1 MFWQNTSKF
10 IIFLEYD
17 NPYSFLFNFFI
28 LGYFIITVIL
38 PALRSIEGTKN
49 KLGVNVKLEKHS
61 WGFVFEKYCKF
72 WSVWLEHF
80 IKHTNLLTCY
90 VECNISKIKYCALK
104 LKRAR
109 EIHTSSFLH
118 PRCKF
123 GKSECYKM
131 GNHYHYY
138 YYHYQLLARCSTYI
152 SLGGESTWHHS
163 AKVFGIIFLIRYM
176 KIYTIMKLC

>member
-1 MFWQNTSKF
+1 MFQQNTTSKSIF
-10 IIFLEYD
+10 QTQKTRIFKMLKCKVVRNEKRKRLYHGFFHLYMQNIANVEAFGLNILLDTQIIH
-17 NPYSFLFNFFI
+17 
-28 LGYFIITVIL
+28 
-38 PALRSIEGTKN
+38 LRVQYQQNRTLCTKT
-49 KLGVNVKLEKHS
+49 EK
-61 WGFVFEKYCKF
+61 
-72 WSVWLEHF
+72 
-80 IKHTNLLTCY
+80 
-90 VECNISKIKYCALK
+90 
-104 LKRAR
+104 R

-131 GNHYHYY
+131 ENHYHYY

>member
-1 MFWQNTSKF
+1 MEDQDIQKVKIWSCRKWLHHGFSH
-10 IIFLEYD
+10 
-17 NPYSFLFNFFI
+17 LFYCKKLALFTKY
-28 LGYFIITVIL
+28 LVLIITSL
-38 PALRSIEGTKN
+38 TYMQ
-49 KLGVNVKLEKHS
+49 NVKYS
-61 WGFVFEKYCKF
+61 KF

-90 VECNISKIKYCALK
+90 VECNISKIKHCALK